1 MKRQWVFSALGA
13 ALAAGT
19 LLSTPALAAAVAC
32 ASLAGT
38 SFENTKIVSAEEVH
52 PNPTWEFPP
61 SLFAGLARTDPT
73 GTLNVKEPFCRVVGT
88 IETEIGFELWLPDNW
103 NGKYQ
108 QVGNGAYTG
117 SINYPTMG
125 GALAKGYATAST
137 DVGHVSANAFE
148 TDWMVGHK
156 QRVID
161 FGLRAHHVV
170 SEIAKQIVEAY
181 YDDAPAYSYFVGC
194 SSGGW
199 QALTEIQNYPDDF
212 DGVVAGAPAH
222 NFVRQNLRG
231 AIVDQL
237 TLAHPEGDLGRAQ
250 TQLVANAVLERCDA
264 DDGVADGILSQP
276 LQCDFDPSELQCKAG
291 DAADACLTPA
301 QVERV
306 AALYGPIESRGG
318 LELYPGPTIAAA
330 LTPSASTVA
339 RSGAPPGPFTPVV
352 PTPGAPALPAPL
364 ANALREFGYANA
376 PTLGTFDADRDIP
389 AMEELMN
396 PVMSA
401 VNPDL
406 RKFKRRGG
414 KIIAWHGWGDGGIS
428 PYQTLH
434 YYDTVAAR
442 VGGNMDDFYR
452 IFFLPG
458 MGHCGAGATGP
469 DKFDVVAA
477 LEGWVEEDVAPTR
490 IESTQLTDGRV
501 TRTRPLC
508 MFPEVPK
515 YTGTG
520 STDESQNF
528 TCAAP

>member
-1 MKRQWVFSALGA
+1 LVIA
-13 ALAAGT
+13 AATLAAGMS
-19 LLSTPALAAAVAC
+19 LSSPGFASEAAC
-32 ASLAGT
+32 TSLT
-38 SFENTKIVSAEEVH
+38 SARFKDTRIVSAEQVL
-52 PNPTWEFPP
+52 PDPIWDFPP

-73 GTLNVKEPFCRVVGT
+73 GTLNVEEPFCRVIGT
-88 IETEIGFELWLPDNW
+88 IETEIGFEVWLPDDW

-137 DVGHVSANAFE
+137 DVGHVSANSFA

-156 QRVID
+156 QRIID
-161 FGLRAHHVV
+161 FGFRAHHLV
-170 SEIAKQIVEAY
+170 SEIAKQIVDAY
-181 YDDAPAYSYFVGC
+181 YGKAPAYSYFVGC

-199 QALTEIQNYPDDF
+199 QALTEIQKYPDDF

-231 AIVDQL
+231 TIVDQL
-237 TLAHPEGDLGRAQ
+237 SLAYPEGDLGRAE
-250 TQLVANAVLERCDA
+250 TELVAAAALERCDSA
-264 DDGVADGILSQP
+264 DGVTDGMISNP
-276 LQCDFDPSELQCKAG
+276 LQCDFDPRELQCKVG
-291 DAADACLTPA
+291 ETDACLTPA

-306 AALYGPIESRGG
+306 KALYGPIKSRGG

-330 LTPSASTVA
+330 LTPSARAAPDA
-339 RSGAPPGPFTPVV
+339 RGRPAPFARVR
-352 PTPGAPALPAPL
+352 PTPEAPALPAPL
-364 ANALREFGYANA
+364 ANALREFGYTEA
-376 PTLGTFDADRDIP
+376 PTLATFDADRDIP
-389 AMEELMN
+389 PMETLMH

-414 KIIAWHGWGDGGIS
+414 KVIAWHGWGDSGIS
-428 PYQTLH
+428 PYQTLY
-434 YYDTVAAR
+434 YYDTVAAK

-477 LEGWVEEDVAPTR
+477 LESWVEKNVAPSR
-490 IESTQLTDGRV
+490 IEAAQYEDGQIA
-501 TRTRPLC
+501 RTRPLC
-508 MFPEVPK
+508 KYPEVAR
-515 YTGTG
+515 YNGAG
-520 STDESQNF
+520 STDEARNF
-528 TCAAP
+528 TCVVP

>member
-1 MKRQWVFSALGA
+1 LLSILTAST
-13 ALAAGT
+13 LAAGAS
-19 LLSTPALAAAVAC
+19 LSSPGFASEAAC
-32 ASLAGT
+32 ASLT
-38 SFENTKIVSAEEVH
+38 SARFRDTKIVSTEVVR
-52 PNPTWEFPP
+52 PDPIWEFPP

-73 GTLNVKEPFCRVVGT
+73 GTLNVKEAFCRVIGT
-88 IETEIGFELWLPDNW
+88 IETEIGFEVWLPDDW

-137 DVGHVSANAFE
+137 DVGHISANAFE

-156 QRVID
+156 QRIID
-161 FGLRAHHVV
+161 FGYRAHHLV
-170 SEIAKQIVEAY
+170 SEIAKQIVDAY
-181 YDDAPAYSYFVGC
+181 YGEAPAYSYFVGC

-231 AIVDQL
+231 TIVDQL
-237 TLAHPEGDLGRAQ
+237 SLAYPEGDLGRAE
-250 TQLVANAVLERCDA
+250 TELVADAALERCDA
-264 DDGVADGILSQP
+264 EDGVSDGIIGNP
-276 LQCDFDPSELQCKAG
+276 LQCDFDPGELQCKAG
-291 DAADACLTPA
+291 QTDACLMPA

-306 AALYGPIESRGG
+306 KALYGPITSEGG

-330 LTPSASTVA
+330 LRPSSAVD
-339 RSGAPPGPFTPVV
+339 PE
-352 PTPGAPALPAPL
+352 APALPAPL
-364 ANALREFGYANA
+364 ANALEEFGYMQA
-376 PTLGTFDADRDIP
+376 PTLATFDADRDIP
-389 AMEELMN
+389 PMEALMN

-401 VNPDL
+401 MNPNL
-406 RKFKRRGG
+406 KKFKRRGG
-414 KIIAWHGWGDGGIS
+414 KVIAWHGWGDSGIS

-434 YYDTVAAR
+434 YYDTVAAK
-442 VGGNMDDFYR
+442 VDGNMDDFYR

-477 LEGWVEEDVAPTR
+477 LETWVEKNIAPTR
-490 IESTQLTDGRV
+490 IEAAQYEDGQII
-501 TRTRPLC
+501 RTRPLC
-508 MFPEVPK
+508 KYPEVAK
-515 YTGTG
+515 YNGAG
-520 STDESQNF
+520 STDEARNF

>member
-1 MKRQWVFSALGA
+1 MKREALPSI
-13 ALAAGT
+13 LGT
-19 LLSTPALAAAVAC
+19 LTLATGISLSSPSLASDAAC
-32 ASLAGT
+32 ASLA
-38 SFENTKIVSAEEVH
+38 SARFKDSRIVSTQIVR
-52 PNPTWEFPP
+52 PDPIWEFPP

-73 GTLNVKEPFCRVVGT
+73 GTLNVKEPFCRVIGT
-88 IETEIGFELWLPDNW
+88 IETEIGFEVWLPEDW

-137 DVGHVSANAFE
+137 DVGHVSQNSFE
-148 TDWMVGHK
+148 TDWMVGHR

-181 YDDAPAYSYFVGC
+181 YDEGPAYSYFVGC

-199 QALTEIQNYPDDF
+199 QALTEIQNYPGDF

-231 AIVDQL
+231 TIVNQL
-237 TLAHPEGDLGRAQ
+237 SLARPVGDLSRTE
-250 TQLVANAVLERCDA
+250 TQLVADAALKRCDPA
-264 DDGVADGILSQP
+264 DGVTDGIISHP
-276 LQCDFDPSELQCKAG
+276 LQCDFDPGELQCKA
-291 DAADACLTPA
+291 DETEACLTAA
-301 QVERV
+301 QLERV
-306 AALYGPIESRGG
+306 AALYGPIQSKGG

-330 LTPSASTVA
+330 LSPSASTAA
-339 RSGAPPGPFTPVV
+339 RAGAPPGPFASVP
-352 PTPGAPALPAPL
+352 PTPDAPALAGPL
-364 ANALREFGYANA
+364 ANALREFGYAEA
-376 PTLGTFDADRDIP
+376 PTLATFDPDRDIP
-389 AMEELMN
+389 LMEELMN

-414 KIIAWHGWGDGGIS
+414 KVIAWHGWGDSGIS

-434 YYDTVAAR
+434 YYDTVAAK
-442 VGGNMDDFYR
+442 VGGDMDDFYR

-469 DKFDVVAA
+469 DEFDVVAA
-477 LEGWVEEDVAPTR
+477 LENWVENDVAPTR
-490 IESTQLTDGRV
+490 IESAQYADGRI

-508 MFPEVPK
+508 KYPEVPK

-520 STDESQNF
+520 STDDTQNF
-528 TCAAP
+528 ICSVP